1 MSDETPFSE
10 VEAAS
15 ARLGVAID
23 RLEAVLG
30 AAPDPGVVA
39 ERDSLRDELAAL
51 RARYDALAEISETV
65 SAGLDTSIGRIKA
78 VLGG

>member
-1 MSDETPFSE
+1 MSDKTPLSE

-23 RLEAVLG
+23 RLETVLA
-30 AAPDPGVVA
+30 AAPDPSVVTK
-39 ERDSLRDELAAL
+39 RDSLRDELAAL
-51 RARYDALAEISETV
+51 HARYDALAEITETV